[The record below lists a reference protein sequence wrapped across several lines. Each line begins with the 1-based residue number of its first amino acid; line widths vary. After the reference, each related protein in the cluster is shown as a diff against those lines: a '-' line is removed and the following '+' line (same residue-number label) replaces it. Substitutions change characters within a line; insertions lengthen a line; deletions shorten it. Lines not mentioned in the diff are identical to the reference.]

1 MMSVLLNDFVI
12 RAALAALGVALAAGA
27 LGCFVVWRRMAYFG
41 DATAHAAILG
51 VAIALGF
58 SLSVFTGV
66 IAVALLMALLIFAL
80 TDRGHAADT
89 VLGVMAHGALALGLV
104 AVALLPGMRVD
115 LEAYLFGDV
124 LTVSRTDLLV
134 IWGGAAGVGVV
145 LWRRWSALLTATLSP
160 DLAYAAGIDPRREK
174 LILTLL
180 LAAVVAVAIK
190 VVGALLITALLIIP
204 AAAARPLAHTPERM
218 AIVSMALGAVSAL
231 GGLQMSLRLD
241 TPVGPSIVVAAVLLF
256 SLSLLVGR
264 LVPALR

>member
-1 MMSVLLNDFVI
+1 MKVRGLTLLEVM
-12 RAALAALGVALAAGA
+12 V
-27 LGCFVVWRRMAYFG
+27 
-41 DATAHAAILG
+41 
-51 VAIALGF
+51 
-58 SLSVFTGV
+58 
-66 IAVALLMALLIFAL
+66 ALLIFAL

-204 AAAARPLAHTPERM
+204 AAAARPLAPTPERM

>member
-1 MMSVLLNDFVI
+1 M
-12 RAALAALGVALAAGA
+12 
-27 LGCFVVWRRMAYFG
+27 
-41 DATAHAAILG
+41 
-51 VAIALGF
+51 
-58 SLSVFTGV
+58 
-66 IAVALLMALLIFAL
+66 
-80 TDRGHAADT
+80 
-89 VLGVMAHGALALGLV
+89 
-104 AVALLPGMRVD
+104 
-115 LEAYLFGDV
+115 
-124 LTVSRTDLLV
+124 SRTDLLV